1 MKSFIG
7 LITLLLLS
15 PAKAQSQPPEG
26 TYVCN
31 DLVLG
36 ANGFY
41 RYQLADTFVIT
52 GSNQYQRTVSDT
64 AGQFQLEPEG
74 SIVFLSGPYQ
84 DVKVGQYQAPQKAED
99 HPNIIL
105 SKIGE
110 ESRDSDWFC
119 SLEP

>member
-1 MKSFIG
+1 MKHFIA
-7 LITLLLLS
+7 LITLLTLCFTL
-15 PAKAQSQPPEG
+15 AQNHPLEG

-52 GSNQYQRTVSDT
+52 GTDQYQRTVTES
-64 AGQFQLEPEG
+64 AGEFRVEPDG
-74 SIVFLSGPYQ
+74 SIVFISGPYQ
-84 DVKVGQYQAPQKAED
+84 DIKIGYYQALQTADER
-99 HPNIIL
+99 PNIIL
-105 SKIGE
+105 SNIGE